1 MPTEARTPLS
11 AVFAMPLGCRNL
23 ILHPPS
29 GTLEKHTVKKNFDY
43 SKICEFENLYKAYL
57 TSRKSKRSTK
67 EVIAFEMD
75 AGPNLSRL
83 QNELKTETY
92 HFGGYYHFTVHDPKI
107 REIYALHYR
116 DRIVQHCI
124 CDNLL
129 GPYFEKHLIFDNAA
143 CRKGKGTLFAM
154 NRLNS
159 FLHDHFRKYGKKGWF
174 LKCDIRKFFDHIDHR
189 ILKGRLEQII
199 DDPRTLKLLFYII
212 DSYEVTP
219 GKGIPMGNQTS
230 QWFALFY
237 LDPVDR
243 LVKEKLQIK
252 HYTRYMDDFILVSHS
267 KDKLQHALNRMKE
280 TLCDLGLEFN
290 EKTQVFPICTGVE
303 YLGWRFSLTETGAVA
318 RRIKKQSRLRW
329 QHRLRKWNREY
340 QAGQQSKEDIKNVLQ
355 SYQNH
360 LSYGNTYRLYRTT
373 MTSYQ
378 ALVDER
384 QFVVLY

>member
-1 MPTEARTPLS
+1 
-11 AVFAMPLGCRNL
+11 
-23 ILHPPS
+23 
-29 GTLEKHTVKKNFDY
+29 
-43 SKICEFENLYKAYL
+43 
-57 TSRKSKRSTK
+57 
-67 EVIAFEMD
+67 
-75 AGPNLSRL
+75 
-83 QNELKTETY
+83 
-92 HFGGYYHFTVHDPKI
+92 
-107 REIYALHYR
+107 
-116 DRIVQHCI
+116 
-124 CDNLL
+124 
-129 GPYFEKHLIFDNAA
+129 
-143 CRKGKGTLFAM
+143 
-154 NRLNS
+154 
-159 FLHDHFRKYGKKGWF
+159 
-174 LKCDIRKFFDHIDHR
+174 
-189 ILKGRLEQII
+189 
-199 DDPRTLKLLFYII
+199 
-212 DSYEVTP
+212 
-219 GKGIPMGNQTS
+219 MGNQTS